1 MHRTAIVT
9 LKALIV
15 VMIVLVLACQAF
27 VVPDV
32 AEQMASRNPEV
43 AYLQLPG
50 IVITIAFLLCVQL
63 ALVCVWRLLTLAGAS
78 VIFSADAFK
87 WVNGILCLVIAATL
101 LILGS
106 FITLQAAGV
115 ASGAVNVIC
124 ALGVVLGAGF
134 ALLVVVLRGLLRQA
148 SQLEQD
154 LAEVV

>member
-1 MHRTAIVT
+1 MNRTAIVT

-15 VMIVLVLACQAF
+15 VMIVLVLACQVF

-32 AEQMASRNPEV
+32 AAQMALRNPEV

-50 IVITIAFLLCVQL
+50 ILITVAFLLCVQL

-78 VIFSADAFK
+78 IIFSEDAFK
-87 WVNGILCLVIAATL
+87 WVNGILYLVIVATI
-101 LILGS
+101 LIFGS
-106 FITLQAAGV
+106 FIILQSAGV

-134 ALLVVVLRGLLRQA
+134 ALLVVVLRGLLHQA

-154 LAEVV
+154 LSEVV